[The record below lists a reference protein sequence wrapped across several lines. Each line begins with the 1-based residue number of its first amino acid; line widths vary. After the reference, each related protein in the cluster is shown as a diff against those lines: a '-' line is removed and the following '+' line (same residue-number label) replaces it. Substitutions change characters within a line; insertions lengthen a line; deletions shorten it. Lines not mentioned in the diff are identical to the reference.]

1 MDAAHPLFRSTFLA
15 FALAAV
21 LGCQSDR
28 GALVRAQGPNDPLA
42 PVAPEPPPGVTPAG
56 PLAPVAP
63 TGGAVVGTAPS
74 SAAVAPTGFTTASAV
89 GAKAGT
95 PRVKVVAVVGASLY
109 VITDQEIRESVWQR
123 NEELARLDGREREA
137 KQKELYTAA
146 LRRAIERE
154 LILDEMYAK
163 LKKANKSNVI
173 DDIKEAAAQG
183 TEKRIRDIKKQ
194 IGAKTDDDF
203 TTFLRV
209 QGLTVQVLRRQLER
223 EMMASQ
229 YVNSM
234 LREKGRRSNLADVR
248 DYYEKHP
255 KEFATKDRVKWQHVF
270 VSANKHGPA
279 AAQRAEAIRQ
289 AAANGQDLG
298 ALSKQYDDGLA
309 GAQNGLGVG
318 ERAGEIAQDL
328 EATVLALKPG
338 ELSAVLQ
345 TPTGYHIVKVIERDY
360 AGVRPFDQTV
370 QNAIRDKLDNQLYEA
385 DRAKMV
391 EDLWRKGVVEV
402 VEAP

>member
-1 MDAAHPLFRSTFLA
+1 MVAHPLVRCSFLA
-15 FALAAV
+15 AALAV
-21 LGCQSDR
+21 VMGCQTER
-28 GALVRAQGPNDPLA
+28 GAVARAQGPNDPLG
-42 PVAPEPPPGVTPAG
+42 PVAPPPPPGVS
-56 PLAPVAP
+56 PLAPTAPLAP
-63 TGGAVVGTAPS
+63 TGGTVVGTAPGT
-74 SAAVAPTGFTTASAV
+74 VVPTTAD
-89 GAKAGT
+89 AKAGT
-95 PRVKVVAVVGASLY
+95 PRVKVVAVVGTSLT
-109 VITDQEIRESVWQR
+109 VITDQEVRESVWQR
-123 NEELARLDGREREA
+123 NDELSRLEGREREA
-137 KQKELYTAA
+137 KTKELYTAA

-173 DDIKEAAAQG
+173 DEIKEAAVQG
-183 TEKRIRDIKKQ
+183 TDKRIRELKKQ
-194 IGAKTDDDF
+194 IGIKTDEDF
-203 TTFLRV
+203 ATFLRI
-209 QGLTVQVLRRQLER
+209 QGLTVPVLRRQYER

-234 LREKGRRSNLADVR
+234 LKEKGRRASLADVR
-248 DYYEKHP
+248 DYYDKHP

-318 ERAGEIAQDL
+318 ERGGEIAQDL
-328 EATVLALKPG
+328 EATVLGLKPG
-338 ELSAVLQ
+338 ELSAVIQ
-345 TPTGYHIVKVIERDY
+345 TPTGYHIVKVLEREY

-370 QNAIRDKLDNQLYEA
+370 QNAIRDKLDGQFYEA

-391 EDLWRKGVVEV
+391 EDLWRKGVVQV
-402 VEAP
+402 VEEP

>member
-1 MDAAHPLFRSTFLA
+1 MVAHPLVRCSLLA
-15 FALAAV
+15 FALAV
-21 LGCQSDR
+21 VGCQSER

-63 TGGAVVGTAPS
+63 TGGAVIGTAPPS
-74 SAAVAPTGFTTASAV
+74 GGAVAPTGFTTASAV

-194 IGAKTDDDF
+194 IGAKSDDDF
-203 TTFLRV
+203 ATFLRV
-209 QGLTVQVLRRQLER
+209 QGLTVQVLRRQFER
-223 EMMASQ
+223 EMMAQQ

-270 VSANKHGPA
+270 VSANKHGA
-279 AAQRAEAIRQ
+279 GAAQRAEGIRQ
-289 AAANGQDLG
+289 AAAGGQDLG
-298 ALSKQYDDGLA
+298 ALSMQHDDGLA
-309 GAQNGLGVG
+309 GRQNGLGVG

-345 TPTGYHIVKVIERDY
+345 TPTGFHIVKVVERDY

-402 VEAP
+402 VEEP